1 MSRSYV
7 NEALRLQVIERA
19 GGFCEYCS
27 APMRI
32 GSDLF
37 CMEHTIP
44 EAEDGSTSLE
54 NLALACSACNLY
66 KGAARLAPDPITNQE
81 ASLFNPRHQNW
92 RTHFIWS
99 EDTLRA
105 IGITPTG
112 RATVERLRM
121 NREQMVEFRRLLRE
135 FGMHPPARFV

>member
-7 NEALRLQVIERA
+7 REALRQQVIERA
-19 GGFCEYCS
+19 ERFCEYCG

-37 CMEHTIP
+37 CIEHTIP
-44 EAEDGSTSLE
+44 EADGGATSLE

-66 KGAARLAPDPITNQE
+66 KGAARLAPDPITSQE
-81 ASLFNPRHQNW
+81 APLFDPRRESW
-92 RTHFIWS
+92 LVHFIWS
-99 EDTLRA
+99 ADTLRV

-112 RATVERLRM
+112 RATTERLRM
-121 NREQMVEFRRLLRE
+121 NREQMIEFRHLLRE
-135 FGMHPPARFV
+135 FGLHPPAHFL